1 MTSKQLFEGP
11 VSHAPWS
18 EQEVKAL
25 VEFILFHTPGDNWP
39 TTKNDHFW
47 RNAAMF
53 VKERSCANVLRTS
66 KVVLHV
72 HCIHIHG
79 CCVLYIHVH
88 SLFCFPS
95 LDSACRYKVLIWLK
109 KKFPTPLDAER
120 ELFHPRPT
128 PERRERCDVAVQTDL
143 LPGVAPTSSSQ
154 CVPSSRQS
162 LHDAIEQLPVEER
175 MHAISVQFARIAES
189 EHGVCVPSDFFAKSS
204 ICNVST
210 SEKQTFQCPL

>member
-1 MTSKQLFEGP
+1 
-11 VSHAPWS
+11 
-18 EQEVKAL
+18 
-25 VEFILFHTPGDNWP
+25 
-39 TTKNDHFW
+39 
-47 RNAAMF
+47 MF

-88 SLFCFPS
+88 NVHTCIVYVHSLFSFPP

-128 PERRERCDVAVQTDL
+128 PERRERCDVVVQTNL

-154 CVPSSRQS
+154 CVPYSRQS

-175 MHAISVQFARIAES
+175 MHAISVQFA
-189 EHGVCVPSDFFAKSS
+189 
-204 ICNVST
+204 
-210 SEKQTFQCPL
+210 